1 MYTFIVN
8 PNARTGLGLK
18 MWRKI
23 ESALKERGVKY
34 ASYLTKYQAHA
45 SSIARRV
52 TSEPGIHTIVILGGD
67 GTINEVING
76 IVDLSKVTLGYIP
89 IGSSN
94 DFARSMGLS
103 TEPLSALEHILAPQ
117 KYAGINTGILECGE
131 KKRCFAVSAGIGFDA
146 EVCHRLPFSRLKPIL
161 NRIFLGK
168 LSYVGVALQ
177 SLMLQSPKKMSVT
190 LDSGKT
196 ISYDKVY
203 FAAVMNQRYEGG
215 GFMFC
220 PKADPCDGF
229 LDIFIA
235 EGLPKLKILFLLP
248 TAFFGKHTRF
258 SGIHTYRCRRADIK
272 SAVSLPIHTDG
283 EPVLSQNNISA
294 YLAPQKIRLII
305 S

>member
-18 MWRKI
+18 VWRKI
-23 ESALKERGVKY
+23 ESALKERKVKY
-34 ASYLTKYQAHA
+34 ESYLTKYQNHA
-45 SSIARRV
+45 AKIAREI

-76 IVDLSKVTLGYIP
+76 ISDLSRVTLGYIP

-103 TEPLSALEHILAPQ
+103 TEPLTALEHILRPSG
-117 KYAGINTGILECGE
+117 YASINTGILECGRQ
-131 KKRCFAVSAGIGFDA
+131 KRRFAVSTGIGFDA
-146 EVCHRLPFSRLKPIL
+146 EVCHRVSISRLKLIL
-161 NRIFLGK
+161 NRLFLGK

-177 SLMLQSPKKMSVT
+177 SLLLQTPKKMTVT
-190 LDSGKT
+190 MDGVKT
-196 ISYDKVY
+196 VSFDKVY
-203 FAAVMNQRYEGG
+203 FTAVMNQRYEGG

-220 PKADPCDGF
+220 PKADPCDDH
-229 LDIFIA
+229 LDVFIA
-235 EGLPKLKILFLLP
+235 EGFSKLKILFLLP
-248 TAFFGKHTRF
+248 TAFFGKHTLF

-272 SAVSLPIHTDG
+272 SAVSLPVHADG
-283 EPVLSQNNISA
+283 EPILAQKNISA
-294 YLAPQKIRLII
+294 YPAPQKIRLIL

>member
-18 MWRKI
+18 VWRKI
-23 ESALKERGVKY
+23 EAALKERKVKY
-34 ASYLTKYQAHA
+34 ESYLTKYQRHA
-45 SSIARRV
+45 AKIARKV
-52 TSEPGIHTIVILGGD
+52 TSEPGVHTIIILGGD

-76 IVDLSKVTLGYIP
+76 ISDLSCVTLGYIP

-103 TEPLSALEHILAPQ
+103 TEPLQALSHILHPS
-117 KYAGINTGILECGE
+117 KYARINTGILECGG
-131 KKRCFAVSAGIGFDA
+131 KKRRFAVSSGIGFDA
-146 EVCHRLPFSRLKPIL
+146 EVCHRLPFSRWKPIL

-177 SLMLQSPKKMSVT
+177 GLMLQAPKKMTVSM
-190 LDSGKT
+190 DGKAAV
-196 ISYDKVY
+196 SFDKVY

-220 PKADPCDGF
+220 PKADPCDDF

-258 SGIHTYRCRRADIK
+258 SGIHTYRCRRADIR

-283 EPVLSQNNISA
+283 EPVLSQKSIST

>member
-18 MWRKI
+18 VWRKI
-23 ESALKERGVKY
+23 ESALKERRVKY
-34 ASYLTKYQAHA
+34 AFHLTKYQTHA
-45 SSIARRV
+45 AKIARKV
-52 TSEPGIHTIVILGGD
+52 TSEPGIHTIIILGGD

-76 IVDLSKVTLGYIP
+76 LTDLSQVTLGYIP

-103 TEPLSALEHILAPQ
+103 TEPLKALEHILAPSA
-117 KYAGINTGILECGE
+117 YAHIDTGILECGG
-131 KKRCFAVSAGIGFDA
+131 KKRRFAVSAGIGFDA
-146 EVCHRLPFSRLKPIL
+146 EVCHRLPFSRLKPVL
-161 NRIFLGK
+161 NRVFLGK

-177 SLMLQSPKKMSVT
+177 SLMLQSPKKMTVV
-190 LDSGKT
+190 LDGGKT
-196 ISYDKVY
+196 VSFDKVY

-220 PKADPCDGF
+220 PKADPRDGF

-258 SGIHTYRCRRADIK
+258 SGIHTYRCSRTDIR
-272 SAVSLPIHTDG
+272 STVPLPVHTDG
-283 EPVLSQNNISA
+283 EPVLSQKIVSA
-294 YLAPQKIRLII
+294 YPAPQKIRLII

>member
-1 MYTFIVN
+1 MKWILREQ
-8 PNARTGLGLK
+8 PMSAEIRIDGERARHF
-18 MWRKI
+18 
-23 ESALKERGVKY
+23 E
-34 ASYLTKYQAHA
+34 
-45 SSIARRV
+45 
-52 TSEPGIHTIVILGGD
+52 HT
-67 GTINEVING
+67 
-76 IVDLSKVTLGYIP
+76 
-89 IGSSN
+89 
-94 DFARSMGLS
+94 
-103 TEPLSALEHILAPQ
+103 
-117 KYAGINTGILECGE
+117 
-131 KKRCFAVSAGIGFDA
+131 
-146 EVCHRLPFSRLKPIL
+146 
-161 NRIFLGK
+161 
-168 LSYVGVALQ
+168 
-177 SLMLQSPKKMSVT
+177 
-190 LDSGKT
+190 
-196 ISYDKVY
+196 Y

-283 EPVLSQNNISA
+283 EPVLSQKNISA